1 MPDNFLKQRS
11 EFPAISRS
19 MSKIIIK
26 IPRPTTPYPL
36 VIWFGDAKEDSI
48 SPLYL

>member
-1 MPDNFLKQRS
+1 MPDNILKTES
-11 EFPAISRS
+11 ELPAFSRS
-19 MSKIIIK
+19 MTKIIIK
-26 IPRPTTPYPL
+26 IPRPTTSYPL